1 MSEGKQIECG
11 ERMTIEQV
19 ESLYSQV
26 ESAAL
31 ESDRIELIADRVQQC
46 DTASLQLIVNLFRM
60 SKQQGHSVIWVKPS
74 ESILNVAKLLG
85 LIEPLELTQHITQ

>member
-19 ESLYSQV
+19 ESLYSQI
-26 ESAAL
+26 ESATL
-31 ESDRIELIADRVQQC
+31 ESDRIELIADSVQQC

-60 SKQQGHSVIWVKPS
+60 SKQQGRTVNWVKPS

-85 LIEPLELTQHITQ
+85 LIEPLELTQHITK